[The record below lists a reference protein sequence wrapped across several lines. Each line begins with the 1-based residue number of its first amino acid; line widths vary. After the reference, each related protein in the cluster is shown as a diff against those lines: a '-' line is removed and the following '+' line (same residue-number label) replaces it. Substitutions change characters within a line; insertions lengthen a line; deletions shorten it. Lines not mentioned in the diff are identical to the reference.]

1 MPLMSQPTSIWQ
13 HFNFPLDRPKTQLIQ
28 SHFFPSTAELFSTE
42 FASNKKT
49 CFLVQTIASRGVID
63 VITVA
68 YCDEEFGPAT
78 VSDLFTNFNNSARNI
93 EEEMG

>member
-1 MPLMSQPTSIWQ
+1 MEATTTTISSRRWLERVGT
-13 HFNFPLDRPKTQLIQ
+13 
-28 SHFFPSTAELFSTE
+28 ELFSTE